1 MKIVIIASSFLIL
14 SACGAT
20 PNALGTAAAVAAKP
34 TQESLKSYF
43 NFEGATNKE
52 GNKVTFN
59 EDSTQSTFS
68 VRVNDCAQ
76 ISIDKYTEDF
86 ISDSAE
92 DAINDVSKTAAGGAV
107 GTTLLAPVAV
117 IAAPAALA
125 YTAYNALDTASQITE
140 RFESEKKYAQMM
152 QKCINEG
159 GYRVDFKKSIQ

>member
-1 MKIVIIASSFLIL
+1 MKIVIIVSSFLIL
-14 SACGAT
+14 SACVAT

-52 GNKVTFN
+52 GNKVTFS

-68 VRVNDCAQ
+68 IRVNNCAQ

-86 ISDSAE
+86 ISESAE
-92 DAINDVSKTAAGGAV
+92 EAINDVSKTAAGGAV

-152 QKCINEG
+152 QECINEG
-159 GYRVDFKKSIQ
+159 GYRVDFKDSIK